1 MNLDKI
7 GNFIRELRKDKNMT
21 QEELA
26 NKLHIGREAIS
37 KWENGK
43 SLPDVSLFLELCK
56 ELNITTNEL
65 LYGERQTSNNKKEIA
80 KLPVQIYKEKA
91 KLKVQ
96 LFRIT
101 CTSIIIL
108 IIFLSYYFITTYNSI
123 KIYSLNYEDNK
134 IKIENGIIIKTN
146 DHLYFDT
153 GLIIPLKGEVMNL
166 KLFYQDKD
174 GKEHL
179 IQSLDDNRIIFE
191 DFKSYND
198 YIEFENIEYILK
210 NFYLEIQIEQE
221 TITIPLKFNSI
232 FSNSHLFS
240 KTIKSI
246 TTTNFKNQTKVNKQ
260 IKEKFIYKDPN
271 YVYQDDNYN
280 YLYIPDV
287 EVIYVSSNNSEK
299 EWYYNLNNKTLIFTL
314 YNEDYKPI
322 VSFDFNNK
330 ISCNIGDCEQYLN
343 EIDIFF
349 QNLSNLLKKK

>member
-123 KIYSLNYEDNK
+123 KIYSLNYEDN
-134 IKIENGIIIKTN
+134 
-146 DHLYFDT
+146 
-153 GLIIPLKGEVMNL
+153 
-166 KLFYQDKD
+166 
-174 GKEHL
+174 
-179 IQSLDDNRIIFE
+179 RIIFE
-191 DFKSYND
+191 DFKSYNA